1 VITLE
6 QYFMGRDALFPGECT
21 LAVGSNAERTVER
34 INRAL
39 ELAAAD
45 GVEPGIDVKTGNF
58 VASGWRPRSINHALE
73 RTSNA
78 AAASA
83 HIVAEACD
91 LQERMPGRDLARW
104 ALKNLDKLEEIGL
117 WMEDPRWTPDWV
129 HWQTRPPHSG
139 LRVYRPSMH
148 EPLAAALPEQAQA

>member
-1 VITLE
+1 MTPITIE
-6 QYFMGRDALFPGECT
+6 QYFMGRGT
-21 LAVGSNAERTVER
+21 LYRDELTPAVGVNAARTVDR
-34 INRAL
+34 VNQAL

-45 GVEPGIDVKTGNF
+45 GVEPGIDEKTGNY
-58 VASGWRPRSINHALE
+58 VASGWRPRAIND

-78 AAASA
+78 AATST
-83 HIVAEACD
+83 HIGAEACD
-91 LQERMPGRDLARW
+91 LQDTPGRDLARW
-104 ALKNLDKLEEIGL
+104 ALRNIDKLEAIGL

-148 EPLAAALPEQAQA
+148 DPLVAALPEQEQQA

>member
-1 VITLE
+1 V
-6 QYFMGRDALFPGECT
+6 
-21 LAVGSNAERTVER
+21 
-34 INRAL
+34 NRAL

-45 GVEPGIDVKTGNF
+45 GVEPGIDEKTGNY
-58 VASGWRPRSINHALE
+58 VASGWRPQAINE

-78 AAASA
+78 AQLST
-83 HIVAEACD
+83 HLIGEACD
-91 LQERMPGRDLARW
+91 LQDTPQRDLARW
-104 ALKNLDKLEEIGL
+104 ALRNLDRLEQIGL

-148 EPLAAALPEQAQA
+148 EPLVAALPEQRIA